1 VRKEYNLSFAERQ
14 RRREAMQ
21 KLNSDPVFAEARA
34 KYASQR
40 MKAIH
45 ALAKKAAA

>member
-1 VRKEYNLSFAERQ
+1 MTFAERQ
-14 RRREAMQ
+14 RRAEQMRR
-21 KLNSDPVFAEARA
+21 LNSIPAFAEARA

-45 ALAKKAAA
+45 EAARQVMKAE